1 MRALLAIGLLT
12 ASAYGASTKVP
23 EGVKVVRDLEYAQ
36 VKGVSLKLDLY
47 RPSAMPSAPM
57 PLVIW
62 VHGGGWRNGSKT
74 NCPAAWLATK
84 GYAVASL
91 DFRLLPEHPW
101 PAQIEDPIAA
111 LRWLRQ
117 VSGKY
122 GYDAS
127 RSAAM
132 GGSSGGH
139 VVALWGTLPLP
150 AEDKVKA
157 VVDLYGPTDL
167 LTMPPNVLSEKRT
180 RADLAKANGAL
191 LLGGV
196 VMDQPEKA
204 RAVSALHQVS
214 KDDASFLIMHGMDD
228 PGVPVDQSERLHA
241 ALKAAGVES
250 TLKLIPGAGHG
261 GKEFDSPESRAL
273 IQAFLD
279 RHLQRLQR
287 TRVFTWP

>member
-1 MRALLAIGLLT
+1 MRALLAVGLLT

-23 EGVKVVRDLEYAQ
+23 EGVKVLRDLEYAQ

-62 VHGGGWRNGSKT
+62 VHGGGWRNGSKV

-91 DFRLLPEHPW
+91 DFRLLPQHPS

-111 LRWLRQ
+111 LRWLHKE
-117 VSGKY
+117 SGKY

-139 VVALWGTLPLP
+139 VVALWGTLTLP

-167 LTMPPNVLSEKRT
+167 LTMPPNVLSGKRT

-191 LLGGV
+191 LLGGI
-196 VMDQPEKA
+196 VMDQPDKA
-204 RAVSALHQVS
+204 KAVSALHQVS
-214 KDDASFLIMHGMDD
+214 KDDVPFLILHGTAD

-279 RHLQRLQR
+279 KHLHR
-287 TRVFTWP
+287 

>member
-1 MRALLAIGLLT
+1 MRSWLALGCLVAAPLAAAPKL
-12 ASAYGASTKVP
+12 P
-23 EGVKVVRDLEYAQ
+23 EGVEVIRDLEYAQ
-36 VKGVSLKLDLY
+36 VKGLSLRLDLY
-47 RPSAMPSAPM
+47 RPSARPSAPM

-62 VHGGGWRNGSKT
+62 VHGGGWKT
-74 NCPAAWLATK
+74 GTKANCPAAWLATK

-111 LRWLRQ
+111 LRWLHKE
-117 VSGKY
+117 SGKY

-139 VVALWGTLPLP
+139 VVALWGTLTLP

-191 LLGGV
+191 LLGGI
-196 VMDQPEKA
+196 VMDQPDKA
-204 RAVSALHQVS
+204 KAVSALHQVS
-214 KDDASFLIMHGMDD
+214 KDDVPFLILHGTAD

-241 ALKAAGVES
+241 ALRAAGVES
-250 TLKLIPGAGHG
+250 TLKLLPGAGHG

-273 IQAFLD
+273 IQVFLD
-279 RHLQRLQR
+279 RHLKR
-287 TRVFTWP
+287 

>member
-117 VSGKY
+117 ESGKY

-204 RAVSALHQVS
+204 KAVSALHQVS
-214 KDDASFLIMHGMDD
+214 KDDVPFLILHGAAD

-250 TLKLIPGAGHG
+250 TLKLLPGAGHG
-261 GKEFDSPESRAL
+261 GKEFDSTESRAL
-273 IQAFLD
+273 IQGFLD
-279 RHLQRLQR
+279 KHLKR
-287 TRVFTWP
+287 

>member
-1 MRALLAIGLLT
+1 MSSFSFIVTLLATSLV
-12 ASAYGASTKVP
+12 AAPKVP
-23 EGVKVVRDLEYAQ
+23 EGVEVLRDLEYAQ

-47 RPSAMPSAPM
+47 RPAEKPVAPM

-62 VHGGGWRNGSKT
+62 VHGGGWKT
-74 NCPAAWLATK
+74 GTKANCPAAWLATK

-91 DFRLLPEHPW
+91 DFRLLPDHPW

-111 LRWLRQ
+111 LRWLRKE
-117 VSGKY
+117 SGKY
-122 GYDAS
+122 GYDAG

-139 VVALWGTLPLP
+139 VVALWGTLTLP

-157 VVDLYGPTDL
+157 VVDMYGPTDL
-167 LTMPPNVLSEKRT
+167 LTMPPNVLSAKRT
-180 RADLAKANGAL
+180 RDDLAKTNGAL
-191 LLGGV
+191 LLGGI

-204 RAVSALHQVS
+204 KAVSALHQVT
-214 KDDASFLIMHGMDD
+214 KDDVPFLILHGMAD

-261 GKEFDSPESRAL
+261 GKEFDSAESRAL
-273 IQAFLD
+273 IQGFLD
-279 RHLQRLQR
+279 KHLKR
-287 TRVFTWP
+287 

>member
-1 MRALLAIGLLT
+1 MRALLAVGLLV
-12 ASAYGASTKVP
+12 ASAYGASTRVP
-23 EGVKVVRDLEYAQ
+23 EGVEVIRDLEYAQ
-36 VKGVSLKLDLY
+36 VKGLSLKLDLY
-47 RPSAMPSAPM
+47 RPATKPSAPM

-62 VHGGGWRNGSKT
+62 VHGGGWRNGSKA
-74 NCPAAWLATK
+74 NCPAAWLATQ

-111 LRWLRQ
+111 LRWLRRE
-117 VSGKY
+117 SGKY

-139 VVALWGTLPLP
+139 VVALWGTLSLP

-191 LLGGV
+191 LLGGI
-196 VMDQPEKA
+196 VMDQPDKA
-204 RAVSALHQVS
+204 KAVSALHQVS
-214 KDDASFLIMHGMDD
+214 KDDVPFLILHGTAD

-250 TLKLIPGAGHG
+250 TLKLLPGAGHG
-261 GKEFDSPESRAL
+261 GKEFDSPESRVL
-273 IQAFLD
+273 IQGFLD
-279 RHLQRLQR
+279 RHLKR
-287 TRVFTWP
+287 

>member
-1 MRALLAIGLLT
+1 MRALLVLGSLVAATL
-12 ASAYGASTKVP
+12 SAAPKLP
-23 EGVKVVRDLEYAQ
+23 DGVEVIRDLEYAQ

-62 VHGGGWRNGSKT
+62 VHGGGWRNGTKA
-74 NCPAAWLATK
+74 NCPAAWLAAQ

-111 LRWLRQ
+111 LRWLRKE
-117 VSGKY
+117 SGKY
-122 GYDAS
+122 GLDAE

-139 VVALWGTLPLP
+139 VVALWGTLPLR

-191 LLGGV
+191 LLGGI

-204 RAVSALHQVS
+204 RAVSALHQAS
-214 KDDASFLIMHGMDD
+214 KDDVPFLIMHGMDD

-273 IQAFLD
+273 IRAFLD
-279 RHLQRLQR
+279 KHLKR
-287 TRVFTWP
+287 

>member
-1 MRALLAIGLLT
+1 MRALLAVGLLT

-23 EGVKVVRDLEYAQ
+23 EGVKVLRDLEYAQ

-62 VHGGGWRNGSKT
+62 VHGGGWRNGSKV

-111 LRWLRQ
+111 LRWLHKE
-117 VSGKY
+117 SGKY

-139 VVALWGTLPLP
+139 VVALWGTLTLP

-167 LTMPPNVLSEKRT
+167 LTMPPNVLSGKRT

-191 LLGGV
+191 LLGGI
-196 VMDQPEKA
+196 VMDQPDKA
-204 RAVSALHQVS
+204 KAVSALHQVS
-214 KDDASFLIMHGMDD
+214 KDDVPFQILHGTAD

-279 RHLQRLQR
+279 KHLHR
-287 TRVFTWP
+287 

>member
-117 VSGKY
+117 ESGKY

-214 KDDASFLIMHGMDD
+214 KDDVPFLIMHGMED
-228 PGVPVDQSERLHA
+228 PGVPADQSERLHA

-279 RHLQRLQR
+279 RHLQR
-287 TRVFTWP
+287 

>member
-1 MRALLAIGLLT
+1 MRTLLAVGLLAT
-12 ASAYGASTKVP
+12 SAYGAVTKVP
-23 EGVKVVRDLEYAQ
+23 EGVEVLRDLEYAQ
-36 VKGVSLKLDLY
+36 AKGVSLKLDLY
-47 RPSAMPSAPM
+47 RPSAKSSAPM

-62 VHGGGWRNGSKT
+62 VHGGGWRNGSKA

-91 DFRLLPEHPW
+91 DFRLLPDHPW
-101 PAQIEDPIAA
+101 PAQIEDPVAA
-111 LRWLRQ
+111 LRWLRKE
-117 VSGKY
+117 SGRY
-122 GYDAS
+122 GFDAE

-139 VVALWGTLPLP
+139 VVALWGTLTLP
-150 AEDKVKA
+150 PEDKVKA
-157 VVDLYGPTDL
+157 VVDWYGPTDL

-180 RADLAKANGAL
+180 RAELAKANGAL

-204 RAVSALHQVS
+204 KAVSALHQVT

-241 ALKAAGVES
+241 ALKAVGVES
-250 TLKLIPGAGHG
+250 TLKLLTGAGHG
-261 GKEFDSPESRAL
+261 GKEFDSTESRAL
-273 IQAFLD
+273 IQGFLD
-279 RHLQRLQR
+279 KHLKR
-287 TRVFTWP
+287 

>member
-1 MRALLAIGLLT
+1 MRSWLALGCLLAAPL
-12 ASAYGASTKVP
+12 SAAPKLP
-23 EGVKVVRDLEYAQ
+23 DGVEVIRDLEYAH

-62 VHGGGWRNGSKT
+62 VHGGGWRNGSKA

-117 VSGKY
+117 ESGKY

-150 AEDKVKA
+150 TEDKVKA

-167 LTMPPNVLSEKRT
+167 LTMPPNVLSGKRT

-273 IQAFLD
+273 IRAFLD
-279 RHLQRLQR
+279 KHLHR
-287 TRVFTWP
+287 

>member
-1 MRALLAIGLLT
+1 MRALLAVGLLV
-12 ASAYGASTKVP
+12 ASAYGASTRVP
-23 EGVKVVRDLEYAQ
+23 EGVEVIRDLEYAQ
-36 VKGVSLKLDLY
+36 VKGLSLKLDLY
-47 RPSAMPSAPM
+47 RPATKPSAPM

-62 VHGGGWRNGSKT
+62 VHGGGWRNGSKA
-74 NCPAAWLATK
+74 NCPAAWLATQ

-101 PAQIEDPIAA
+101 PAQIEDPIGA
-111 LRWLRQ
+111 LRWLRRE
-117 VSGKY
+117 SGKY

-139 VVALWGTLPLP
+139 VVALWGTLSLP

-191 LLGGV
+191 LLGGI
-196 VMDQPEKA
+196 VMDQPDKA
-204 RAVSALHQVS
+204 KAVSALHQVS
-214 KDDASFLIMHGMDD
+214 KDDVPFLILHGTAD

-250 TLKLIPGAGHG
+250 TLKLLTGAGHG

-273 IQAFLD
+273 IQGFLD
-279 RHLQRLQR
+279 RHLKR
-287 TRVFTWP
+287 

>member
-23 EGVKVVRDLEYAQ
+23 EGVKVLRDLEYAQ

-180 RADLAKANGAL
+180 RTELAKANGAL
-191 LLGGV
+191 LLGGI
-196 VMDQPEKA
+196 VMDQPAKA
-204 RAVSALHQVS
+204 KAVSALHQVS
-214 KDDASFLIMHGMDD
+214 KDDIPFLIMHGMDD

-250 TLKLIPGAGHG
+250 TLKLLPGAGHG
-261 GKEFDSPESRAL
+261 GKEFDSAESRTL
-273 IQAFLD
+273 ILAFLD
-279 RHLQRLQR
+279 KHLKR
-287 TRVFTWP
+287 

>member
-1 MRALLAIGLLT
+1 MRALLAFGLLT

-23 EGVKVVRDLEYAQ
+23 EGVKVLRDLEYAQ

-47 RPSAMPSAPM
+47 RPSAMPSAAM

-62 VHGGGWRNGSKT
+62 VHGGGWSKGSKT
-74 NCPAAWLATK
+74 NCPAVWLATK

-111 LRWLRQ
+111 LRWLRKES
-117 VSGKY
+117 VKY
-122 GYDAS
+122 GYDVE

-180 RADLAKANGAL
+180 RAELAKANGAL
-191 LLGGV
+191 LLGGI

-204 RAVSALHQVS
+204 KAVSALHQVT
-214 KDDASFLIMHGMDD
+214 KDDVPFLIIHGMDD

-250 TLKLIPGAGHG
+250 TLKLLPGAGHG
-261 GKEFDSPESRAL
+261 GKEFDSAESRTL
-273 IQAFLD
+273 ILAFLD
-279 RHLQRLQR
+279 KHLKR
-287 TRVFTWP
+287 

>member
-1 MRALLAIGLLT
+1 MSKLLSIGLLL
-12 ASAYGASTKVP
+12 AVSLGAAPKVP
-23 EGVKVVRDLEYAQ
+23 EGVEVLRDLEYAQ
-36 VKGVSLKLDLY
+36 VKGVGLKLDLY
-47 RPSAMPSAPM
+47 RPVTTPSAPM

-62 VHGGGWRNGSKT
+62 VHGGGWKT
-74 NCPAAWLATK
+74 GAKANCPAAWLATK

-111 LRWLRQ
+111 LRWLRKE
-117 VSGKY
+117 SGRY
-122 GYDAS
+122 GFDAE
-127 RSAAM
+127 RTAAM

-139 VVALWGTLPLP
+139 VVALWGTLTLP

-157 VVDLYGPTDL
+157 VVDWYGPTDL

-180 RADLAKANGAL
+180 RAELAKANGAL

-196 VMDQPEKA
+196 VMDQPDKA
-204 RAVSALHQVS
+204 KAVSALHQVS
-214 KDDASFLIMHGMDD
+214 KDDVPFLIMHGTADTS
-228 PGVPVDQSERLHA
+228 VPVDQSERLHA

-250 TLKLIPGAGHG
+250 TLKLLPGAGHG

-273 IQAFLD
+273 IQGFLD
-279 RHLQRLQR
+279 KHLKR
-287 TRVFTWP
+287 

>member
-1 MRALLAIGLLT
+1 MRALLAVGLLT

-23 EGVKVVRDLEYAQ
+23 EGVEVLRDLEYAQ

-47 RPSAMPSAPM
+47 RPATKPSAPM

-62 VHGGGWRNGSKT
+62 VHGGGWRNGTKA

-117 VSGKY
+117 ESGKY

-139 VVALWGTLPLP
+139 VVALWGTLSLP
-150 AEDKVKA
+150 AEDKVMA

-180 RADLAKANGAL
+180 RAELAKANGAL

-204 RAVSALHQVS
+204 KAVSALHQVS
-214 KDDASFLIMHGMDD
+214 KDDVPFLILHGAAD

-250 TLKLIPGAGHG
+250 TLKLLPGAGHG
-261 GKEFDSPESRAL
+261 GKEFDSTESRAL
-273 IQAFLD
+273 IQGFLD
-279 RHLQRLQR
+279 KHLKR
-287 TRVFTWP
+287 

>member
-1 MRALLAIGLLT
+1 MRTLLAVGLLAT
-12 ASAYGASTKVP
+12 SAYGAVTKVP
-23 EGVKVVRDLEYAQ
+23 EGVEVLRDLEYAQ
-36 VKGVSLKLDLY
+36 AKGVSLKLDLY
-47 RPSAMPSAPM
+47 RPSAKSSAPM

-62 VHGGGWRNGSKT
+62 VHGGGWSKGSKA

-111 LRWLRQ
+111 LHWLRKE
-117 VSGKY
+117 SAKY
-122 GYDAS
+122 GFDAE

-139 VVALWGTLPLP
+139 VVALWGTLTLP
-150 AEDKVKA
+150 PEDKVKA
-157 VVDLYGPTDL
+157 VVDWYGPTDL

-180 RADLAKANGAL
+180 RAELAKANGAL
-191 LLGGV
+191 LLGGI

-204 RAVSALHQVS
+204 KAVSALHQVT
-214 KDDASFLIMHGMDD
+214 KDDVPFLIMHGAADTS
-228 PGVPVDQSERLHA
+228 VPVDQSERLHT

-250 TLKLIPGAGHG
+250 TLKLLPGAGHG
-261 GKEFDSPESRAL
+261 GKEFDSTESHAL
-273 IQAFLD
+273 IQGFLD
-279 RHLQRLQR
+279 KHLKR
-287 TRVFTWP
+287 

>member
-1 MRALLAIGLLT
+1 MSKWLALGCLVATSLHAAPKL
-12 ASAYGASTKVP
+12 P
-23 EGVKVVRDLEYAQ
+23 EGVEVLRDLEYAQ
-36 VKGVSLKLDLY
+36 IKGVSLKLDLY
-47 RPSAMPSAPM
+47 RPQAMPSAPM

-62 VHGGGWRNGSKT
+62 VHGGGWRNGTKA

-111 LRWLRQ
+111 LRWLRRE
-117 VSGKY
+117 SGKF

-127 RSAAM
+127 RTAAM

-139 VVALWGTLPLP
+139 VVALWGTLSLP

-191 LLGGV
+191 LLGGI

-204 RAVSALHQVS
+204 KSVSALHQVS
-214 KDDASFLIMHGMDD
+214 KDDVPFLILHGTAD

-250 TLKLIPGAGHG
+250 TLKLLPGAGHG
-261 GKEFDSPESRAL
+261 GKEFDSPGSRAL

-279 RHLQRLQR
+279 RHLKR
-287 TRVFTWP
+287 

>member
-1 MRALLAIGLLT
+1 MRSWLALGCLVVAPL
-12 ASAYGASTKVP
+12 SAAPKLP
-23 EGVKVVRDLEYAQ
+23 DGVEVIRDLEYAQ
-36 VKGVSLKLDLY
+36 VKGLSLKLDLY
-47 RPSAMPSAPM
+47 RPATKPSAPM

-62 VHGGGWRNGSKT
+62 VHGGGWRNGSKA
-74 NCPAAWLATK
+74 NCPAAWLATQ

-117 VSGKY
+117 ESGKY

-139 VVALWGTLPLP
+139 VVALWGTLSLP

-191 LLGGV
+191 LLGGI

-204 RAVSALHQVS
+204 KAVSALHQVS
-214 KDDASFLIMHGMDD
+214 KDDVPFLILHGTAD
-228 PGVPVDQSERLHA
+228 PGVPADQSERLHA
-241 ALKAAGVES
+241 ALKADGVES
-250 TLKLIPGAGHG
+250 TLKLLPGAGHG
-261 GKEFDSPESRAL
+261 GAAFDSPESRAL
-273 IQAFLD
+273 IQSFLD
-279 RHLQRLQR
+279 RHLKR
-287 TRVFTWP
+287 

>member
-1 MRALLAIGLLT
+1 MRAVLAVGLLAV
-12 ASAYGASTKVP
+12 SAYGAATKVP
-23 EGVKVVRDLEYAQ
+23 EGVEVLRDLEYAQ
-36 VKGVSLKLDLY
+36 AKGVSLKLDLY
-47 RPSAMPSAPM
+47 RPSAKPSAPM

-62 VHGGGWRNGSKT
+62 VHGGGWRNGSKA

-117 VSGKY
+117 ESGKY
-122 GYDAS
+122 GFDAE

-132 GGSSGGH
+132 GASSGGH
-139 VVALWGTLPLP
+139 VVALWGTLSLP
-150 AEDKVKA
+150 ASDKVKA

-204 RAVSALHQVS
+204 KAVSALHQVS
-214 KDDASFLIMHGMDD
+214 KDDVPFLILHGTAD

-250 TLKLIPGAGHG
+250 TLKLLPGAGHG
-261 GKEFDSPESRAL
+261 GKEFDSTESRTL
-273 IQAFLD
+273 IQGFLD
-279 RHLQRLQR
+279 KYLKR
-287 TRVFTWP
+287 

>member
-1 MRALLAIGLLT
+1 MRALLALGSLVAATL
-12 ASAYGASTKVP
+12 SAAPKLP
-23 EGVKVVRDLEYAQ
+23 DGVEVIRDLEYAQ

-62 VHGGGWRNGSKT
+62 VHGGGWRSGTKA
-74 NCPAAWLATK
+74 NCPAAWLAAQ

-111 LRWLRQ
+111 LRWLRKE
-117 VSGKY
+117 SGKY
-122 GYDAS
+122 GLDAE

-139 VVALWGTLPLP
+139 VVALWGTLPLR

-191 LLGGV
+191 LLGGI

-204 RAVSALHQVS
+204 RAVSALHQAS
-214 KDDASFLIMHGMDD
+214 KDDVPFLIMHGMDD

-273 IQAFLD
+273 IRAFLD
-279 RHLQRLQR
+279 KHLKR
-287 TRVFTWP
+287 

>member
-1 MRALLAIGLLT
+1 MRAVLAVGLF
-12 ASAYGASTKVP
+12 AVSAYGAATKVP
-23 EGVKVVRDLEYAQ
+23 EGVEVLRDLEYAQ
-36 VKGVSLKLDLY
+36 AKGVSLKLDLY
-47 RPSAMPSAPM
+47 RPSAKPSAPM

-62 VHGGGWRNGSKT
+62 VHGGGWRNGSKA

-117 VSGKY
+117 ESGKY
-122 GYDAS
+122 GFDAE

-139 VVALWGTLPLP
+139 VVALWGTLSLP
-150 AEDKVKA
+150 ASDKVKA

-196 VMDQPEKA
+196 VMDQPQKA
-204 RAVSALHQVS
+204 KAVSALHQVS
-214 KDDASFLIMHGMDD
+214 KDDVPFLILHGTAD

-250 TLKLIPGAGHG
+250 TLKLLPGAGHG
-261 GKEFDSPESRAL
+261 GKEFDSTESRTL
-273 IQAFLD
+273 IQGFLD
-279 RHLQRLQR
+279 KYLKR
-287 TRVFTWP
+287 

>member
-1 MRALLAIGLLT
+1 MRSWLALGCLVATPLAAAPKL
-12 ASAYGASTKVP
+12 P
-23 EGVKVVRDLEYAQ
+23 DGVEVIRDLEYAQ
-36 VKGVSLKLDLY
+36 AKGVSLKLDLY
-47 RPSAMPSAPM
+47 RPSSKPSAPM

-62 VHGGGWRNGSKT
+62 VHGGGWRNGSKA

-117 VSGKY
+117 ESGKY

-139 VVALWGTLPLP
+139 VVALWGTLTLP

-191 LLGGV
+191 LLGGI
-196 VMDQPEKA
+196 VMDQPDKA
-204 RAVSALHQVS
+204 KAVSALHQVS
-214 KDDASFLIMHGMDD
+214 KDDVPFLILHGTAD

-241 ALKAAGVES
+241 ALRAAGVES
-250 TLKLIPGAGHG
+250 TLKLLPGAGHG
-261 GKEFDSPESRAL
+261 GREFDSPESRAL

-279 RHLQRLQR
+279 RHLKR
-287 TRVFTWP
+287 

>member
-1 MRALLAIGLLT
+1 MRRFTLIATLFAAAL
-12 ASAYGASTKVP
+12 SAAPKVP
-23 EGVKVVRDLEYAQ
+23 EGVEVLRDLEYAQ
-36 VKGVSLKLDLY
+36 VKGLSLKLDLY
-47 RPSAMPSAPM
+47 RPVGKPAAPM

-62 VHGGGWRNGSKT
+62 VHGGGWKT
-74 NCPAAWLATK
+74 GTKAGCPVTWLATK

-117 VSGKY
+117 ESGKY

-139 VVALWGTLPLP
+139 VVALWGTLTLP

-157 VVDLYGPTDL
+157 VVDMYGPTDL
-167 LTMPPNVLSEKRT
+167 LTMPPNVLSAKRT
-180 RADLAKANGAL
+180 RVDLAKANGAL

-204 RAVSALHQVS
+204 KAVSALHQVS
-214 KDDASFLIMHGMDD
+214 KDDVPFLIMHGMAD

-261 GKEFDSPESRAL
+261 GKEFDSAESRAL
-273 IQAFLD
+273 IQGFLD
-279 RHLQRLQR
+279 KHLKR
-287 TRVFTWP
+287 